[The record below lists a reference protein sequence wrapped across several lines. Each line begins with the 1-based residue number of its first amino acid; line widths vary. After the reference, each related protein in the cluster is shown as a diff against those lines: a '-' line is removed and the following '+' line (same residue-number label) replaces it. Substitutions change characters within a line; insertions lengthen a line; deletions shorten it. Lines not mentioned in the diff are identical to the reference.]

1 MNFDNLANQDEVAA
15 RIFERHT
22 NVAHS
27 EDTLESVIAAK
38 LGIPVETDDN
48 LDADGQPIRE
58 RAEDPTQGTGNVIG
72 TPGYN
77 DPLLGALRQA
87 GVI

>member
-38 LGIPVETDDN
+38 LGIPVEADDN

-58 RAEDPTQGTGNVIG
+58 RAEDPTQGSGNTVG
-72 TPGYN
+72 TPQFG
-77 DPLLGALRQA
+77 DPMLHAFKAA
-87 GVI
+87 GLI